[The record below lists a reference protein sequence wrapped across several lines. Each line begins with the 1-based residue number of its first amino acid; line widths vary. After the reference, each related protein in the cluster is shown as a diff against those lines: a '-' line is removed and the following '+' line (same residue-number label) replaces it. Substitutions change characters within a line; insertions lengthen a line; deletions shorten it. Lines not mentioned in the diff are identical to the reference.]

1 MSQNYVF
8 SCDLGMRPKKKN
20 PACGVII
27 FHTTL
32 PVSLLK
38 SEVKNKTKQ
47 NKQTLNIVHYTKN
60 KLLNESDQVFS
71 AHTLFYFFIFIF
83 FQNSVYVFLK
93 LDAA

>member
-27 FHTTL
+27 FHTPL

-38 SEVKNKTKQ
+38 SEVKKTKQ
-47 NKQTLNIVHYTKN
+47 NKTN
-60 KLLNESDQVFS
+60 K
-71 AHTLFYFFIFIF
+71 H
-83 FQNSVYVFLK
+83 
-93 LDAA
+93 

>member
-27 FHTTL
+27 FHTPL

-38 SEVKNKTKQ
+38 SEVKKQNKTKQ
-47 NKQTLNIVHYTKN
+47 TNTKQCTLH
-60 KLLNESDQVFS
+60 
-71 AHTLFYFFIFIF
+71 
-83 FQNSVYVFLK
+83 
-93 LDAA
+93 